1 MAIQTIVADTLGEC
15 TGLRDKSGKLIFEGD
30 VVQTKHG
37 RLCKIVWRSNSSVN
51 CWDMVPLECKRRSP
65 DEWDLWD
72 SKNLLVVGNMYD
84 DPELLKGA
92 DNENK

>member
-1 MAIQTIVADTLGEC
+1 
-15 TGLRDKSGKLIFEGD
+15 
-30 VVQTKHG
+30 
-37 RLCKIVWRSNSSVN
+37 
-51 CWDMVPLECKRRSP
+51 MVPLECKRRSP